1 MGGSIKKTQQLEE
14 ENEMNEIGFFW
25 KLTGIILGATGIWKI
40 VELFIQYRLDRHLR
54 SAKLENLHVNTE
66 NQLTD
71 NWIQWSQHLEQ
82 RVKELE
88 AVSDE
93 NELLTE
99 KIEIQRQ
106 SLILLEAKV
115 ESLEKENA
123 ALKRALVKLKK
134 DGK

>member
-1 MGGSIKKTQQLEE
+1 ME
-14 ENEMNEIGFFW
+14 EIGFFW
-25 KLTGIILGATGIWKI
+25 KLTGVILGATGLWKI
-40 VELFIQYRLDRHLR
+40 VELFIQYRLDRHIR
-54 SAKLENLHVNTE
+54 VAKLQNLHVNTE

-93 NELLTE
+93 NLLLTE
-99 KIEIQRQ
+99 KIELQRQ
-106 SLILLEAKV
+106 SLILLESKV

-123 ALKRALVKLKK
+123 VLKSALRKLKK

>member
-1 MGGSIKKTQQLEE
+1 
-14 ENEMNEIGFFW
+14 
-25 KLTGIILGATGIWKI
+25 LT
-40 VELFIQYRLDRHLR
+40 E
-54 SAKLENLHVNTE
+54 
-66 NQLTD
+66 

-93 NELLTE
+93 NLLLTE
-99 KIEIQRQ
+99 KIELQRQ

-123 ALKRALVKLKK
+123 VLKSALRKLKK

>member
-1 MGGSIKKTQQLEE
+1 ME
-14 ENEMNEIGFFW
+14 EIGFFW
-25 KLTGIILGATGIWKI
+25 KLTGIILGATGLWKI
-40 VELFIQYRLDRHLR
+40 VELLIQYRLDRNMR

-66 NQLTD
+66 NQLTE

-93 NELLTE
+93 NLLLTE
-99 KIEIQRQ
+99 KIELQRQ

-123 ALKRALVKLKK
+123 VLKSALRKLKK